1 MERRDYM
8 CKVSLFLADGF
19 EEVEALAVVDLLRRA
34 DIDISMISI
43 SGELEVTGAHKIKVI
58 ADKLFEE
65 EDFSTIGMLVLP
77 GGTGTKHLAEHKK
90 LVELLKDFNSKGN
103 V

>member
-1 MERRDYM
+1 M

-43 SGELEVTGAHKIKVI
+43 SGELESQGAHKIKVI
-58 ADKLFEE
+58 ADKLFERG
-65 EDFSTIGMLVLP
+65 FSTIGMLYFLEVCQVP
-77 GGTGTKHLAEHKK
+77 SIWQNTR
-90 LVELLKDFNSKGN
+90 N
-103 V
+103 